1 MPVIIFETS
10 PRPLSKENPMISE
23 NHRQPRWASRKFIL
37 TVSAQL
43 TALIVL
49 FWPGQESEIVEA
61 STSITSLLVV
71 LATSLGYVVSEAK
84 IDAQNTPPAR
94 DPDTSS

>member
-1 MPVIIFETS
+1 VNQPDHS
-10 PRPLSKENPMISE
+10 RPK
-23 NHRQPRWASRKFIL
+23 WTSRKFIL
-37 TVSAQL
+37 AVSAQL

-49 FWPGQESEIVEA
+49 FWPGQASAIVEA

-84 IDAQNTPPAR
+84 IDARKVQSNSDHSTR
-94 DPDTSS
+94 S